1 MMSGLLD
8 NILVINAGGYL
19 ERVFHIYNP
28 VIENFSMVNTY
39 KDTKKIFAIYMLR
52 PVGAGRVPRPRSAS
66 LRSYVGS
73 CDESS

>member
-39 KDTKKIFAIYMLR
+39 KDTKRYSPYICCDPWE
-52 PVGAGRVPRPRSAS
+52 PVEFPAPALPLSEAM
-66 LRSYVGS
+66 
-73 CDESS
+73 